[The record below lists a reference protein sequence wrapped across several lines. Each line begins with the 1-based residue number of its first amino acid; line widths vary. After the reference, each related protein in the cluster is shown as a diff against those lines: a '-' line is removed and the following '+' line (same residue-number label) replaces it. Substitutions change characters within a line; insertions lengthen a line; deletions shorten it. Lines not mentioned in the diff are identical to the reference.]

1 MKDNE
6 TRQKFIELRAKGVS
20 FSKIAKEL
28 KVAKS
33 TLIAWSKEHLM
44 EIENLKAVEVEL
56 LQEQFYM
63 TKKARIELLGR
74 QVERMK
80 KELEN
85 RDFSDVSSDKL
96 LDALNKT
103 LNQLKKDESEVTF
116 RGEGDTLEDLVSNMN
131 TVTWKP

>member
-1 MKDNE
+1 
-6 TRQKFIELRAKGVS
+6 
-20 FSKIAKEL
+20 
-28 KVAKS
+28 
-33 TLIAWSKEHLM
+33 M
-44 EIENLKAVEVEL
+44 EIENMKAVEIES

-85 RDFSDVSSDKL
+85 RDFSDVPSDKL
-96 LDALNKT
+96 LDTLNKT
-103 LNQLKKDESEVTF
+103 LIQLKNDEIEITF
-116 RGEGDTLEDLVSNMN
+116 RGEGDTLEDLVSTMN

>member
-1 MKDNE
+1 MKNNE

-28 KVAKS
+28 NTAKS

-44 EIENLKAVEVEL
+44 EIDNLKAVELES

-80 KELEN
+80 KELDK
-85 RDFSDVSSDKL
+85 RDFSDVPSDKL
-96 LDALNKT
+96 LDALTKT
-103 LNQLKKDESEVTF
+103 LNRLKNDEIEITF
-116 RGEGDTLEDLVSNMN
+116 KGEGDTLEDLVNTMN
-131 TVTWKP
+131 TVRWKP